1 MNTKITTWGKQMAR
15 AFVLTMVLL
24 LSSSASVFAGGTKY
38 YDFYATLQAYPTGAG
53 KVYAEEPAGSTT
65 SDDEA
70 SDLYADMKT
79 PAEAVDVKFIL
90 SGSSSNATY
99 TAYALPTE
107 GWILAGFSV
116 ATVVNDGEFDDF
128 VFNDDIVNYDNPAQM
143 DIASTTSEDSEEKA
157 EGSFPFFS
165 EALHYAL
172 FTHVA
177 PVIAT
182 GQSSLGTVKSSK
194 VCNEIGD
201 NVTLTATPNDETT
214 TQFDYWLN
222 KSTGEKI
229 PTNPLTINNISG
241 TAYYEAHFKSTQA
254 IDIKFPEEG
263 GYKVVYFPKGYDM
276 PDKVVNELQ
285 FSFADISNNSLHPTD
300 DASGYYLDSYEYSQ
314 SLYGNE
320 PHILYGKG
328 TMTFVANDSY
338 DVDSYSSNIL
348 KWSGENGCNVKDM
361 TIANKYYRVDIEN
374 QQFHLLADDAVI
386 EPNTA
391 YLALPIETYKAYDL
405 QDAPEDIYW
414 FNQEG
419 DPTGIEAIQA
429 GKLEKAA
436 AQGIYTLDGK
446 KLDKISGRGLYI
458 INGKKVLKLK

>member
-1 MNTKITTWGKQMAR
+1 MVTRIIRRGCKLGR
-15 AFVLTMVLL
+15 AFTLTIILL
-24 LSSSASVFAGGTKY
+24 LCSTASVFAGGTKY
-38 YDFYATLQAYPTGAG
+38 YDYYATLEAYPTGAG
-53 KVYAEEPAGSTT
+53 KVYAEEPSGSTT

-70 SDLYADMKT
+70 SDLYFDMRT
-79 PAEAVDVKFIL
+79 PAEVVDVKFIL
-90 SGSSSNATY
+90 SGTSANSTY
-99 TAYALPTE
+99 TAHAIPTE
-107 GWILAGFSV
+107 GWIFAGFSV
-116 ATVVNDGEFDDF
+116 ASVVNDGEFDSF

-143 DIASTTSEDSEEKA
+143 EITAITSEDNEEKA

-177 PVIAT
+177 PIVAT

-214 TQFDYWLN
+214 TQFEYWLN
-222 KSTGEKI
+222 KTTGEKI

-241 TAYYEAHFKSTQA
+241 TAYYEAHFKSTRA
-254 IDIKFPEEG
+254 IDIDFPEEG
-263 GYKVVYFPKGYDM
+263 GYKVVYYPKGYDM

-285 FSFADISNNSLHPTD
+285 FSFSDISYNSLHPTD
-300 DASGYYLDSYEYSQ
+300 DESGYYLDCYEYTQ
-314 SLYGNE
+314 NLYGNE

-328 TMTFVANDSY
+328 TMTFVENANY
-338 DVDSYSSNIL
+338 DVDTYSSNIL
-348 KWSGENGCNVKDM
+348 KWSGESGCNVKDLPLV
-361 TIANKYYRVDIEN
+361 NKYYSIDIEN
-374 QQFHLLADDAVI
+374 KQFHLLADDAAI
-386 EPNTA
+386 SPNTV

-414 FNQEG
+414 FNQE
-419 DPTGIEAIQA
+419 DPTGIEAIHA
-429 GKLEKAA
+429 NKLEKAA
-436 AQGIYTLDGK
+436 KQGIYTLDGK
-446 KLDKISGRGLYI
+446 KLDKISGKGLYI

>member
-1 MNTKITTWGKQMAR
+1 METKINKWGKR
-15 AFVLTMVLL
+15 LFRILSLTMVLL
-24 LSSSASVFAGGTKY
+24 LGNTTHVFAGGTKF
-38 YDFYATLQAYPTGAG
+38 YDFYATLEAYPTGAG
-53 KVYAEEPAGSTT
+53 KVYAEEPAGATT

-70 SDLYADMKT
+70 SDLYADMRT
-79 PAEAVDVKFIL
+79 PAEIVDVKFI
-90 SGSSSNATY
+90 SEGADANATY
-99 TAYALPTE
+99 TAYAIPAD

-116 ATVVNDGEFDDF
+116 ASVVNDGEFDNF
-128 VFNDDIVNYDNPAQM
+128 VFNDDIVSYENPAQM
-143 DIASTTSEDSEEKA
+143 SVTSITSEDNVEKA
-157 EGSFPFFS
+157 EANFPFFS

-177 PVIAT
+177 PIIAT
-182 GQSSLGTVKSSK
+182 GQASLGTVKSSK

-229 PTNPLTINNISG
+229 STNPLTINNISSS
-241 TAYYEAHFKSTQA
+241 AYYEAHFKSTQA
-254 IDIKFPEEG
+254 IDIEFPEEG
-263 GYKVVYFPKGYDM
+263 GYKVVCFPKGYVM

-285 FSFADISNNSLHPTD
+285 FSYADINYNSLHPTD

-328 TMTFVANDSY
+328 TMTFVEDSY
-338 DVDSYSSNIL
+338 YDENMYSSNIL

-361 TIANKYYRVDIEN
+361 TIANKYYCVDIEN

-386 EPNTA
+386 APNTA
-391 YLALPIETYKAYDL
+391 YLALPTETYKAYDL

-419 DPTGIEAIQA
+419 DPTGIEAVQA
-429 GKLEKAA
+429 NKLEKAA

-446 KLDKISGRGLYI
+446 KLDKISGKGLYI

>member
-1 MNTKITTWGKQMAR
+1 MVTRIIRRGCKLGR
-15 AFVLTMVLL
+15 AFTLTIILL
-24 LSSSASVFAGGTKY
+24 LCSTASVFAGGTKY
-38 YDFYATLQAYPTGAG
+38 YDYYATLEAYPTGAG
-53 KVYAEEPAGSTT
+53 KVYAEEPSGSTT

-70 SDLYADMKT
+70 SDLYSDMRT
-79 PAEAVDVKFIL
+79 PAEVVDVKFIL
-90 SGSSSNATY
+90 SGTSANSTY
-99 TAYALPTE
+99 TAHAIPTE
-107 GWILAGFSV
+107 GWIFAGFSV
-116 ATVVNDGEFDDF
+116 ASVVNDGEFDSF

-143 DIASTTSEDSEEKA
+143 EITAITSEDNEEKA

-177 PVIAT
+177 PIVAT

-214 TQFDYWLN
+214 TQFEYWLN
-222 KSTGEKI
+222 KTTGEKI

-241 TAYYEAHFKSTQA
+241 TAYYEAHFKSTRA
-254 IDIKFPEEG
+254 IDIDFPEEG
-263 GYKVVYFPKGYDM
+263 GYKVVYYPKGYDM

-285 FSFADISNNSLHPTD
+285 FSFSDISYNSLHPTD
-300 DASGYYLDSYEYSQ
+300 DESGYYLDCYEYTQ
-314 SLYGNE
+314 NLYGNE

-328 TMTFVANDSY
+328 TMTFVENANY
-338 DVDSYSSNIL
+338 DVDTYSSNIL
-348 KWSGENGCNVKDM
+348 KWSGESGCNVKDLPLV
-361 TIANKYYRVDIEN
+361 NKYYSIDIEN
-374 QQFHLLADDAVI
+374 KQFHLLADDAAI
-386 EPNTA
+386 SPNTV

-414 FNQEG
+414 FNQE
-419 DPTGIEAIQA
+419 DPTGIEAIHA
-429 GKLEKAA
+429 NKLEKAA
-436 AQGIYTLDGK
+436 KQGIYTLDGK
-446 KLDKISGRGLYI
+446 KLDKISGKGLYI